1 MLLNIY
7 LMKRFLL
14 LLSLLQTT
22 LIASAYDIKVDGLCY
37 NFTSD
42 STVAVTYLDLN
53 DNAEYVK
60 DIIDIPATIDY
71 EGRTYIVTSIGK
83 HAFTNCS
90 LLKRTNLPS
99 SLVTIEDYA
108 FEKCSQLVTAWIP
121 EGVKEVG
128 AAFCDCSLLLG
139 LVIPST
145 ATKIDT
151 HIITNCQ
158 GLNLVACRATTPP
171 VFSNDSIGDAFV
183 ANKCK
188 LRVPKESIEAY
199 QSASGWN
206 KFKDYDELPPA
217 YRISP
222 TSSSVPMIINPPADN
237 RPLTAIT
244 DKSEYLTLSTYDP
257 SKWTYEDNVI
267 VQKALN
273 RMTIISENGM
283 SFVKDMKASDL
294 NMSEELFNFIKKG
307 FKDGNT
313 LMEEGKSKNGF

>member
-1 MLLNIY
+1 MRKVLFFWL
-7 LMKRFLL
+7 F
-14 LLSLLQTT
+14 LQTT
-22 LIASAYDIKVDGLCY
+22 LMASAYDIKVDGLCY

-60 DIIDIPATIDY
+60 GIIDIPSTIDY

-83 HAFTNCS
+83 HAFANCS
-90 LLKRTNLPS
+90 LLNRTNLPS

-108 FEKCSQLVTAWIP
+108 FEKCSKLITAWIP

-128 AAFCDCSLLLG
+128 AAFCDCSMLLG

-158 GLNLVACRATTPP
+158 RLNLVACRATTPP

-183 ANKCK
+183 AHKCK

-199 QSASGWN
+199 RSASGWN

-222 TSSSVPMIINPPADN
+222 TSSSVPMTINPPADN
-237 RPLTAIT
+237 RPLT

-257 SKWTYEDNVI
+257 SKWTSEDNVI

-294 NMSEELFNFIKKG
+294 NMAEELFNFIKKG
-307 FKDGNT
+307 FEAGNA